1 MTEERV
7 SKIGCALVWGSMGM
21 GKTRFALNSPYKPI
35 LHIDMHGSARH
46 YFADR
51 KRLGLDFTWQ
61 LCLTPDKIKAAVET
75 TKKQHWGT
83 IVLDT
88 VEEFCGPLVVHF
100 QRIHA
105 NKMEKLSELVWGD
118 INNAITARLTELMSH
133 CDMLVMTADLRNFR
147 GEDQPRAKPAAVRLT
162 DVVLRLV
169 REPNQA
175 IPYALVS
182 RTRLQGL
189 PPRIPQATWPSIF
202 EYLKN
207 PVDWANLK
215 PEEMAPEVL
224 FADLEEAA

>member
-46 YFADR
+46 YFTDK
-51 KRLGLDFTWQ
+51 KRLGLDFAWE
-61 LCLTPDKIKAAVET
+61 LCLTQDKLRVAMAT
-75 TKKQHWGT
+75 AKKQHWGT

-100 QRIHA
+100 QRLHA

-118 INNAITARLTELMSH
+118 INNAITDRLTELMSR
-133 CDMLVMTADLRNFR
+133 CDVLVMTADRRTFR
-147 GEDQPRAKPAAVRLT
+147 GIEEPRAKPAAVRLS
-162 DVVLRLV
+162 DLVIRLV
-169 REPNQA
+169 REPNQM
-175 IPYALVS
+175 IPSALVS
-182 RTRLQGL
+182 RTRLEGL

-215 PEEMAPEVL
+215 PDEMAPEEL
-224 FADLEEAA
+224 FALEEAA